1 MYKNILVAI
10 DGSETSARALHAAI
24 TLAKEQSA
32 RVRLVHVID
41 EFPFTTPD
49 TGWVDD
55 VRLGEIL
62 FKAGQAILDEA
73 RAQVQKAG
81 LEVETALPQNL
92 SQRIATVIV
101 DEAKRWPADLIVAGT
116 HGRHGIEHL
125 VLGSVAEGVA
135 RAASMPVLLI
145 PSHA

>member
-10 DGSETSARALHAAI
+10 DGSETSARALQAAI
-24 TLAKEQSA
+24 KLAKEQSA

-41 EFPFTTPD
+41 EFPFATPD

-55 VRLGEIL
+55 VRLGEVL
-62 FKAGQAILDEA
+62 FKAGQAIIDEA
-73 RAQVQKAG
+73 REQVQKAG

-145 PSHA
+145 PSHS